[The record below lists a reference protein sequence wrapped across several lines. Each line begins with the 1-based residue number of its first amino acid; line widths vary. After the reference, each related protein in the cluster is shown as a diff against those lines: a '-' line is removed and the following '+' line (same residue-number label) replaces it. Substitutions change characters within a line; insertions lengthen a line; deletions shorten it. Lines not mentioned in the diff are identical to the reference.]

1 MKSAG
6 ALKKEGMAVMK
17 NEKWKLWLRLE
28 ARHGGH
34 CKLPPVSGAELIKEE
49 IDESE
54 SFVLESENI
63 LESESSI
70 GQLKIKWCWGQ
81 LAEGGT
87 CSH

>member
-1 MKSAG
+1 MKVVIEVG
-6 ALKKEGMAVMK
+6 G
-17 NEKWKLWLRLE
+17 
-28 ARHGGH
+28 HGGH

-70 GQLKIKWCWGQ
+70 GQLRIK
-81 LAEGGT
+81 
-87 CSH
+87 